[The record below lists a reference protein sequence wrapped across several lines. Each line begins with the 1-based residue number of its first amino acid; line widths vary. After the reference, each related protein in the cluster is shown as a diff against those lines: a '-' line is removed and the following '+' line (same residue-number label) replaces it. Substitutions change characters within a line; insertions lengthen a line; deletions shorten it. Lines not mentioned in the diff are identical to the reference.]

1 MWTLES
7 CRWSSWPPKSFWRPS
22 NRPTPSTESTNSQ
35 ESKQPYHISK
45 WHDLFT
51 ISSFVYYYLLLRE
64 LRIGTTMMAVRCYLL
79 FVVVVVAA
87 LMHHVSGTTLVRSSN
102 GGRIKGA
109 TTANDSERH
118 LQVDTE
124 RKTKKHAGNILLTL
138 DQVVSSIDIT
148 YAAF

>member
-1 MWTLES
+1 
-7 CRWSSWPPKSFWRPS
+7 
-22 NRPTPSTESTNSQ
+22 
-35 ESKQPYHISK
+35 
-45 WHDLFT
+45 
-51 ISSFVYYYLLLRE
+51 
-64 LRIGTTMMAVRCYLL
+64 MMAVRCYLL

-87 LMHHVSGTTLVRSSN
+87 LIHHVSGTTLVRSSN

>member
-1 MWTLES
+1 MTSKEFFEDHPTVHPFN
-7 CRWSSWPPKSFWRPS
+7 RVYRFTRIKAAIPYIKVTRPV
-22 NRPTPSTESTNSQ
+22 
-35 ESKQPYHISK
+35 
-45 WHDLFT
+45 HDLLFR
-51 ISSFVYYYLLLRE
+51 ILVLFRE

-148 YAAF
+148 FAVF